1 MADIKD
7 TLKKLAEQ
15 IRDERNAGA
24 NTALRVGSLLLAMI
38 DAGADV
44 DKLRKIFICKD
55 QDDFTGFMLKLLGG
69 MEVGEAV
76 DSMVAG
82 KGIVADRNGRMQLSR
97 LEVRDSAVFKEIIY
111 NRLNA
116 QEGDTSYSENGVIE
130 SVALESDGT
139 YTLKLRKRWENDFT
153 AFQEGDIVYGIVNNL
168 FSTGEYY
175 ASWMRVLSK
184 NVPANSISVL
194 SYPDSEVPG
203 GKTILPQS

>member
-139 YTLKLRKRWENDFT
+139 YTLKLRKLV
-153 AFQEGDIVYGIVNNL
+153 I
-168 FSTGEYY
+168 
-175 ASWMRVLSK
+175 
-184 NVPANSISVL
+184 
-194 SYPDSEVPG
+194 PG
-203 GKTILPQS
+203 Q

>member
-82 KGIVADRNGRMQLSR
+82 K
-97 LEVRDSAVFKEIIY
+97 
-111 NRLNA
+111 
-116 QEGDTSYSENGVIE
+116 
-130 SVALESDGT
+130 
-139 YTLKLRKRWENDFT
+139 
-153 AFQEGDIVYGIVNNL
+153 
-168 FSTGEYY
+168 
-175 ASWMRVLSK
+175 VL
-184 NVPANSISVL
+184 
-194 SYPDSEVPG
+194 
-203 GKTILPQS
+203 

>member
-1 MADIKD
+1 
-7 TLKKLAEQ
+7 
-15 IRDERNAGA
+15 
-24 NTALRVGSLLLAMI
+24 
-38 DAGADV
+38 
-44 DKLRKIFICKD
+44 
-55 QDDFTGFMLKLLGG
+55 

-97 LEVRDSAVFKEIIY
+97 LEVRDSAVFKEVIY

-168 FSTGEYY
+168 FSTG
-175 ASWMRVLSK
+175 
-184 NVPANSISVL
+184 SITPRGCACCPRMSRQLHLGV
-194 SYPDSEVPG
+194 VIPG
-203 GKTILPQS
+203 Q